1 MYMIISMKNLTKG
14 LAGAIFILS
23 MGACQKKAPVR
34 RSQAW
39 LNSIE
44 RALLT
49 AQNASDAAF
58 QALKAD
64 VKKNGNSSNG
74 LKRVKRA
81 EKLKKRTHEVEVAIQ
96 KMKSTLVKDA
106 GCGFD
111 SKTRQLNNPQNAAK
125 VSEIMQANESE
136 LIQLLDSYVDFLSI
150 EYKDLD
156 LYKLER
162 LTNDMEYP
170 QQVTFYDKFYKNA
183 NVAEALSSLTVH
195 QLAVRHYEAYILKK
209 LGAGDL
215 YQSF

>member
-1 MYMIISMKNLTKG
+1 MIISMKNLIKG
-14 LAGAIFILS
+14 LAGAILILS

-39 LNSIE
+39 LNSIS
-44 RALLT
+44 RALPP
-49 AQNASDAAF
+49 AQNASDAALRS
-58 QALKAD
+58 LKAD
-64 VKKNGNSSNG
+64 VKKYGNSSAG
-74 LKRVKRA
+74 LKRIKRA
-81 EKLKKRTHEVEVAIQ
+81 EKLKKRTHEVEVAID
-96 KMKSTLVKDA
+96 KMKSTLVRSA
-106 GCGFD
+106 GGGLD
-111 SKTRQLNNPQNAAK
+111 PKTGQPNNPQNTAK
-125 VSEIMQANESE
+125 VSEIMQANKAE
-136 LIQLLDSYVDFLSI
+136 LIRLLDDYVNFLAS
-150 EYKDLD
+150 EHKDLD

-195 QLAVRHYEAYILKK
+195 QLAVRRYEAYILKK